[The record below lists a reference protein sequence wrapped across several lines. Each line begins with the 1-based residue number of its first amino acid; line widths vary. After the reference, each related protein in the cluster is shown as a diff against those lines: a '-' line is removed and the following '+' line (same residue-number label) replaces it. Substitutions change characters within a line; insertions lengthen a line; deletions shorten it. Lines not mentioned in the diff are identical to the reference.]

1 MRAGSADPETL
12 ICSDLR
18 KWFCAGWIRP
28 GKLLK
33 YRGKYRS
40 HFHDGL
46 VHFGFDFVADNF
58 LSLHHYFLFMAPEL
72 PGLG

>member
-1 MRAGSADPETL
+1 MIVMSWLSQWLKGMRAGSADPETL

-18 KWFCAGWIRP
+18 MVLRRWIRP

-33 YRGKYRS
+33 YRGNIGS

-46 VHFGFDFVADNF
+46 VI
-58 LSLHHYFLFMAPEL
+58 SL
-72 PGLG
+72 